1 MNYQRKSKW
10 PPTDGVT
17 DGIVIRTYYVT
28 IDTRNFMSRK
38 KQRFWCGI
46 LVYLGVDY

>member
-1 MNYQRKSKW
+1 MNNQQKPKS

-17 DGIVIRTYYVT
+17 DGIVIRACYVI

-46 LVYLGVDY
+46 LVYLEVDY